1 VRAIPVILMTALVA
15 SAVAQE
21 SIPLTEALVL
31 PSPGRGGRSPLHTDA
46 VEALIV
52 SGEWTTPAEGDVVT
66 HPDGST
72 LTWSATS
79 ANDEGWFRGSE
90 FRGGYA
96 VVTVEREA
104 DTVMLLEAQGH
115 SAVYVNG
122 RLYPGNPYRYGYWRL
137 PVLLRAGSNELLFN
151 SRRGGFRAQLV
162 TPRAPVML
170 NVDDATLP
178 DLVVGEDADTL
189 GAVIVINA
197 SDRPLTLG
205 LLTVGVGD
213 WVESDTPMPSVPA
226 MSARKVAFPINASA
240 ITDGDALPVTLRVAD
255 GHGNSDAAEVSLR
268 VRQPHE
274 SRKRTFVS
282 EIDGSVQYYAVQPAR
297 PVADA
302 APALFLTLHGA
313 GVEAIGQADA
323 YSGKTWGHIVA
334 PTNRRP
340 YGFDWED
347 WGRDDALEV
356 LDIAQRTL
364 HTDPT
369 RTYLTGH
376 SMGGHGAWH
385 VAVTY
390 PDRFAAVGPS
400 AGWVSFRSY
409 ARRGATDEAG
419 AMDALLRRA
428 GGPSDTLSLVENLDP
443 LGVYVLHGADD
454 DNVGPEQARTMVEA
468 LEPFHRAFTY
478 HEQPDAGH
486 WWGNDDEPGADCV
499 DWAPMFDL
507 FARSV
512 RPRAD
517 AVRDVRFTTANPSV
531 SASAHWVAI
540 EAQREMGRPA
550 SVDMRHDP
558 HRRAFTGT
566 TVNVARL
573 RLDTRHVM
581 PGDGITVELDGQAL
595 AQIAPT
601 DAGAIWLARDGDSW
615 AEIGAPIAS
624 LKGPRRYGPFK
635 QAFRRRM
642 AFVYGTVGSEAEN
655 DWSYTK
661 ARHDAEAFWYRG
673 NGSVDVVSDDALT
686 DGMVAERNII
696 LYGAADTNGAWN
708 RLLPDSP
715 IVVRR
720 GSVTVGDTEVVGD
733 DLAAL
738 FVRPIAG
745 TEDGLVGVVTGTGIA
760 GMRLTERLPYFVS
773 GVAYPDAIVLGP
785 EFLTEGSDGVRV
797 AGLFGGDWGIETGE
811 FVWAG
816 EEAREEAGEDAPE

>member
-1 VRAIPVILMTALVA
+1 MCTIPVILMTAMVA

-21 SIPLTEALVL
+21 TIPLAEALVL

-52 SGEWTTPAEGDVVT
+52 SGAWTTPSEGDTVT

-72 LTWSATS
+72 LTWSAAL
-79 ANDEGWFRGSE
+79 ANDEGWFRGGE

-137 PVLLRAGSNELLFN
+137 PVLLRAGANELLFQ
-151 SRRGGFRAQLV
+151 SRRGGFWARLV

-178 DLVVGEDADTL
+178 DLVVAEDADTV

-197 SDRPLTLG
+197 SGRPLVDA
-205 LLTVGVGD
+205 LLTVRVGD
-213 WVESDTPMPSVPA
+213 GAAVDVPAPPVPA
-226 MSARKVAFPINASA
+226 MSARKVAFPIRVPSIAE
-240 ITDGDALPVTLRVAD
+240 GDALPVTLQVAD
-255 GHGNSDAAEVSLR
+255 GHGNIDEAEASLR

-282 EIDGSVQYYAVQPAR
+282 EIDGSVQYYAAQPAR

-323 YSGKTWGHIVA
+323 YSSKTWGHIVA

-364 HTDPT
+364 GTDPT

-409 ARRGATDEAG
+409 ARRGAEEEEPG
-419 AMDALLRRA
+419 PMDALLRRA
-428 GGPSDTLSLVENLDP
+428 GSPSDTLSLVKNLDP
-443 LGVYVLHGADD
+443 LGVYILHGADD
-454 DNVGPEQARTMVEA
+454 DNVGPEQARTMVAA

-486 WWGNDDEPGADCV
+486 WWGSDDEPGADCV

-550 SVDMRHDP
+550 SVDIRHDP
-558 HRRAFTGT
+558 HRRAFVGT
-566 TVNVARL
+566 TVNVARM

-581 PGDGITVELDGQAL
+581 PGDAITVELDGQRL
-595 AQIAPT
+595 APIPRN
-601 DAGAIWLARDGDSW
+601 DSRAIWLARADDAWVQMGVPD
-615 AEIGAPIAS
+615 AV

-642 AFVYGTVGSEAEN
+642 AFVYGTTGSDAEN
-655 DWSYTK
+655 DWSYAK

-673 NGSVDVVSDDALT
+673 NGSVDVVSDEALT
-686 DGMVAERNII
+686 DRMVARRNII
-696 LYGAADTNGAWN
+696 LYGSADTNGAWD
-708 RLLPDSP
+708 RLLADSP
-715 IVVRR
+715 VVVRR
-720 GSVTVGDTEVVGD
+720 GSITVGDREAAGD

-738 FVRPIAG
+738 FLRPVPG
-745 TEDGLVGVVTGTGIA
+745 TEDGLVGVVTGTGLS

-773 GVAYPDAIVLGP
+773 GVAYPDVIVLGP
-785 EFLTEGSDGVRV
+785 EFLAAGSDGVRV
-797 AGLFGGDWGIETGE
+797 AGFFGGDWSVEAGE
-811 FVWAG
+811 FVWSPVRSKA
-816 EEAREEAGEDAPE
+816 DLP